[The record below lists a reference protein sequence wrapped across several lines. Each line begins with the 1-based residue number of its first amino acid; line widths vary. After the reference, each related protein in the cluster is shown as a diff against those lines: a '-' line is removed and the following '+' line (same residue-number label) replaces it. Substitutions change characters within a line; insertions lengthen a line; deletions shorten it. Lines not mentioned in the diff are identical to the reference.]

1 MNKLPGLPLLAA
13 VALGVSGCNHEDFVR
28 TEGLTT
34 GAGNAM
40 AANTAMQM
48 VDPWPAGVQDTR
60 LRVPAER
67 GNAAAAPAD
76 DAADTKSSQSSS
88 GNSDN

>member
-1 MNKLPGLPLLAA
+1 MTKVLALPLLAA
-13 VALGVSGCNHEDFVR
+13 VALGVSGCNHDDFVR
-28 TEGLTT
+28 TEGVTS

-60 LRVPAER
+60 LRVPAAR
-67 GNAAAAPAD
+67 ATAAAPAD
-76 DAADTKSSQSSS
+76 DAADAKSSQSSS
-88 GNSDN
+88 SSSDN